1 VVDLKPAKQEDR
13 QSTTRNRRL
22 NRKQISL
29 MVLIS
34 ILAHGLGLFLL
45 AKYQRSPLPGSEQA
59 DLKPIEFTVIPEEPE
74 EITLEDDVDDISE
87 NTSSEPA
94 PAPEPEPEPA
104 PAPAPAPEPAPEPEP
119 APAPEPEPAPA
130 PAPAPEPEPEPA
142 PEPAPE
148 PEPVAPPP
156 TQPEPAPTSQAL
168 SPPKPD
174 SVATNQP
181 PESQPIPAPE
191 ASPTPTNPDDVST
204 SASDLLGGDYEQTL
218 ASGGDAFFSPEAL
231 EYNSVLNPEQLKALK
246 GFDLSPYL
254 GEMEGKVKPNWK
266 PSFRQDDRTTVLTF
280 NIEKNGQVSDLR
292 VTQSSGSAEVDRESV
307 EAIEKS
313 LPFAPLPAEFPLDSL
328 EITFSF
334 NIHIY

>member
-1 VVDLKPAKQEDR
+1 
-13 QSTTRNRRL
+13 
-22 NRKQISL
+22 
-29 MVLIS
+29 M
-34 ILAHGLGLFLL
+34 ILAKIHLPNPH
-45 AKYQRSPLPGSEQA
+45 QRPNPHPNPNQR
-59 DLKPIEFTVIPEEPE
+59 PNPHP
-74 EITLEDDVDDISE
+74 
-87 NTSSEPA
+87 NPHPNPQ
-94 PAPEPEPEPA
+94 PAPEPVAPEPT
-104 PAPAPAPEPAPEPEP
+104 PPEPAPEPV
-119 APAPEPEPAPA
+119 A
-130 PAPAPEPEPEPA
+130 
-142 PEPAPE
+142 

-292 VTQSSGSAEVDRESV
+292 VTQSSGSAEVDREAV